1 MLKWDDISSLWPNAP
16 QSELFVGCLVRS
28 IISIRCDMRSGYPP
42 AANVGGHYAQI
53 YSLWYRHPPLC
64 HIQLGDKRN
73 RANQFI
79 P

>member
-42 AANVGGHYAQI
+42 AANVGGHYA
-53 YSLWYRHPPLC
+53 
-64 HIQLGDKRN
+64 K
-73 RANQFI
+73 FI
-79 P
+79 RSGTVTLPYATSS